1 MNYMALGQA
10 CFVLGMIGSG
20 FLGCMGVWCL
30 MFGGEG
36 GGSGKERVS
45 GWPFRNEEERRVKR
59 EKVAGKR
66 RA

>member
-1 MNYMALGQA
+1 
-10 CFVLGMIGSG
+10 
-20 FLGCMGVWCL
+20 LGCMGVWCL